1 MVKIFNFC
9 YNKIKRRDC
18 MLDIKKVGIKIC
30 MFRKKIG
37 YSQEKLAEILCIS
50 PQAISRWENGHTL
63 HTTK

>member
-1 MVKIFNFC
+1 
-9 YNKIKRRDC
+9 